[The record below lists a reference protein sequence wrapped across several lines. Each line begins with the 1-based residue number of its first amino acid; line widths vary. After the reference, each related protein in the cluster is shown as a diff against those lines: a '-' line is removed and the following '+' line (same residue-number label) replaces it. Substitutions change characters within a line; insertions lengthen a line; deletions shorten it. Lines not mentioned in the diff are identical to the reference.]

1 MIPRMGRKGRNRCH
15 ASLNRKARFAAGL
28 FTHSI
33 MIGGVRR
40 FALDQLQDA
49 AKMPSA
55 RDMRPVSPLGDLP
68 VRRRESQ
75 LGVKDGPILSQTR
88 SRSKGPLSDQG
99 ADAPN
104 SRGQCRS

>member
-15 ASLNRKARFAAGL
+15 ASRNRKARFAAGL

-75 LGVKDGPILSQTR
+75 LGVKGGYRRQVDGTAGLPS
-88 SRSKGPLSDQG
+88 
-99 ADAPN
+99 APEMPCAP
-104 SRGQCRS
+104 R